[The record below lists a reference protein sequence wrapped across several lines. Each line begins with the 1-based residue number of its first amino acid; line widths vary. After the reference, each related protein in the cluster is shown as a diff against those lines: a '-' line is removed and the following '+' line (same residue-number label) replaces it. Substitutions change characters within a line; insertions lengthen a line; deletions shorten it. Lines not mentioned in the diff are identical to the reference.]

1 LVINIAVEGLLARI
15 VPWARPGFRSLHRHG
30 EVRQGFFFMLVRFLI
45 EPSTALMKVSRRSAV
60 LGGDRAGM
68 VVTSEGFTKDP
79 SQSSRTEFRP
89 FGETII

>member
-1 LVINIAVEGLLARI
+1 
-15 VPWARPGFRSLHRHG
+15 
-30 EVRQGFFFMLVRFLI
+30 MLVRFLI
-45 EPSTALMKVSRRSAV
+45 EPSTALMKVLRSAV

-68 VVTSEGFTKDP
+68 VVTSEGFMKDP